1 MRIPSGVTT
10 RSVYFYAVD
19 STDFTTPETGLS
31 SFTVYRSRDGG
42 AAAAMTTPTISETSP
57 VNMAGV
63 YEILLDEDM
72 TIAATSDSEEITFHI
87 AHAGMAHVVRTID
100 LYRRTVETNETISAT
115 SGAVDTVTT
124 NTDMRGTDGAITSVA
139 GLSTFNPAVTAVI
152 TDTASRDA
160 SKADVSGLSTFN
172 PATDAVANVTLV
184 ATTSTNTDMR
194 GTDSAATA
202 TNLAIVDTNVDSILV
217 DTDTTIPS
225 LISALNDL
233 SSADILTTA
242 LTESY
247 SADGAAPTL
256 SQALFLIQQFL
267 YERVVDGTVVTV
279 AKLDGSTTAATATL
293 NDGTAPTS
301 ITRAT

>member
-42 AAAAMTTPTISETSP
+42 AAAAMTTPTISETSS

-87 AHAGMAHVVRTID
+87 SHAGMAPVVRTID

-124 NTDMRGTDGAITSVA
+124 NTDMRGTD
-139 GLSTFNPAVTAVI
+139 
-152 TDTASRDA
+152 
-160 SKADVSGLSTFN
+160 
-172 PATDAVANVTLV
+172 
-184 ATTSTNTDMR
+184 
-194 GTDSAATA
+194 SAATA
-202 TNLAIVDTNVDSILV
+202 TNLAIVDGNVDAILIDTAEIGTAGAGLTDLGGMSTGMKAEVNAEVDTGISDAALATAANLATVDTNVDSILV

-267 YERVVDGTVVTV
+267 YERVADGTVVTI